1 MREPL
6 SQSDIIKGLKIAH
19 EKIGNG
25 LVAESQTE
33 EMLALRAI
41 SHILKTYTVV
51 PCVEHGDK
59 IIVDNTLFTVRI
71 DNDNDN
77 LVHLYSEG

>member
-19 EKIGNG
+19 EKIGNQT
-25 LVAESQTE
+25 VCNSQTG

-41 SHILKTYTVV
+41 SHILKTYTVEE
-51 PCVEHGDK
+51 PK
-59 IIVDNTLFTVRI
+59 R
-71 DNDNDN
+71 
-77 LVHLYSEG
+77 